1 MKYKQQRQ
9 EKKKIVFVVDGAAR
23 NWKINLTNLLI
34 KLALMAAAADPN
46 KNNLL
51 LFDFGSIYFTFLYSA
66 KSVIKKTFT
75 FLGSNQPHQTFT
87 PFGQWFWLSW
97 QSSRFQYQRSAV

>member
-51 LFDFGSIYFTFLYSA
+51 LFVRCLPPHIIVLIHEPEQTQNEAFLRY
-66 KSVIKKTFT
+66 T
-75 FLGSNQPHQTFT
+75 N
-87 PFGQWFWLSW
+87 
-97 QSSRFQYQRSAV
+97 